1 MAMGGKEYKLKL
13 ALQIKQKPPLGKS
26 EERERE
32 RERERET
39 APDNIT
45 VREATTAEEIFTT
58 FSKKMLK
65 AKLVA
70 I

>member
-13 ALQIKQKPPLGKS
+13 APQIKQKPPLGKS

-32 RERERET
+32 RERER

>member
-32 RERERET
+32 RER

>member
-1 MAMGGKEYKLKL
+1 LWPLEDMAMGGKEYKLKL

-32 RERERET
+32 R